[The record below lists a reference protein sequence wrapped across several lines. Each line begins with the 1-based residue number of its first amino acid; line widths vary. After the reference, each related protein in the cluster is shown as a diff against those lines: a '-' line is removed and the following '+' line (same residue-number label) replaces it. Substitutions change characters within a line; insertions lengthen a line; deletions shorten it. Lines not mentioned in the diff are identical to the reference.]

1 MIAWTRRPFSVW
13 LVALVILVA
22 PAVAEDFALETVEGL
37 PEGLSEAVQD
47 VLSPQ
52 GHRVRKAGTPMA
64 DYWFRTELPLE
75 GQSEGVFGIEMGAV
89 TASALVGVVRFH
101 DTWIDYRETD
111 LAAGLYSLRY
121 WIQPADGDHMGVSEY
136 RDFLL
141 VLSALEDQDPAQL
154 YEKDPLLELSQRAS
168 ERVHPAVV
176 GVFPIWDEVEAPAAL
191 VMNEIDQWTLAVTIG
206 DRVIGVVVEGH
217 GELP

>member
-1 MIAWTRRPFSVW
+1 MTVWARRPFSVL
-13 LVALVILVA
+13 LVAMVVQVA
-22 PAVAEDFALETVEGL
+22 PAIAEDFGLETIEGL
-37 PEGLSEAVQD
+37 PEGLSEAVQA

-52 GHRVRKAGTPMA
+52 GHRVTKAGAPMA

-111 LAAGLYSLRY
+111 LAPGVYSLRY

-141 VLSALEDQDPAQL
+141 VLSAPEDQDPAQL
-154 YEKDPLLELSQRAS
+154 FEEDPLLELSQRAS

-176 GVFPIWDEVEAPAAL
+176 GVFPIYDDVDTPASL
-191 VMNEIDQWTLAVTIG
+191 LMNEIDQWTLAVTIG
-206 DRVIGVVVEGH
+206 DRVIGVVVDGH
-217 GELP
+217 GDLP